1 MLTFFYMYPDFIWTA
16 RIREL
21 CARLVVR
28 KRNNG
33 MTFAEMEMAKL
44 PTPVSPIAN
53 DGVSYSK

>member
-1 MLTFFYMYPDFIWTA
+1 MYPDFIWNA

-28 KRNNG
+28 NRNNG
-33 MTFAEMEMAKL
+33 MTFAEMEMEMAKL

-53 DGVSYSK
+53 DGVSYLK